1 MMERRISSMIWSG
14 GGGSGSIGRMPPTS
28 ALLKSR
34 SGTPFNATAPGTS
47 GSALALRR
55 WNTGSGSLIV
65 SRSRPRIW
73 ISAVIRCEGVSTSTL
88 LQAIVAP
95 STPAVCM
102 AGRIARR
109 TLRTPENWDMDLS
122 QARRQSEARAA
133 LHAFISASSEEG
145 VGTVGAVK
153 DLVDVAGMVTTAG
166 GIILP
171 REPAERDAPVI
182 QAIRARGCVIVG
194 KTNLHEFAFGVTS
207 VNPHY
212 RAALNPHD
220 PSRAAGGSSGGS
232 AVAVAARMCD
242 WGVGGGA

>member
-1 MMERRISSMIWSG
+1 MIWSG
-14 GGGSGSIGRMPPTS
+14 GGGSGSIVRMPPTS
-28 ALLKSR
+28 ALLKSP

-47 GSALALRR
+47 GSALTLRR

-122 QARRQSEARAA
+122 QARRQIEAHAE

-145 VGTVGAVK
+145 V
-153 DLVDVAGMVTTAG
+153 DLGGRRNIQKKIAGMVTTSG
-166 GIILP
+166 GRIRP
-171 REPAERDAPVI
+171 REPA
-182 QAIRARGCVIVG
+182 
-194 KTNLHEFAFGVTS
+194 TS
-207 VNPHY
+207 
-212 RAALNPHD
+212 D
-220 PSRAAGGSSGGS
+220 
-232 AVAVAARMCD
+232 D
-242 WGVGGGA
+242 